1 MIRARVD
8 RERCEGYSQC
18 NALAPELF
26 ELDDDGIST
35 PLVGDVPPDLLDALR
50 DAADHCPTQAILVLS
65 DGADA

>member
-1 MIRARVD
+1 VIRVRVD

-18 NALAPELF
+18 NALAPQLF

-35 PLVGDVPPDLLDALR
+35 PLVGEVPPDLLDLVQ
-50 DAADHCPTQAILVLS
+50 DAADRCPTQAILVLA

>member
-1 MIRARVD
+1 MTRVRVD
-8 RERCEGYSQC
+8 RQRCEGYSQC

-35 PLVGDVPPDLLDALR
+35 PLLDDVPPGLVDALYE
-50 DAADHCPTQAILVLS
+50 AADRCPTQAILVLT